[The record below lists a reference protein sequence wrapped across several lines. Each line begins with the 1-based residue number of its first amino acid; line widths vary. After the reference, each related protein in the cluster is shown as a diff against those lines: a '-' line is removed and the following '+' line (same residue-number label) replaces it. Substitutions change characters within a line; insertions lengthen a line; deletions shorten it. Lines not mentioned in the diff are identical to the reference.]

1 MYTVINQKMNN
12 NFSIIEDC
20 SPYYVRFTHNNISE
34 IIDIANAEISKVK
47 FYNKF
52 THYRLKPDTIE
63 KIIPLCP
70 LYNNLK
76 LSKTRL
82 SAFVSQPGLYYRAHK
97 DGLNHHFSINYTL
110 QILDDKC
117 VTSWYSDKDLTEY
130 TIDNLQ
136 TNNSREC
143 VGFDKRKHSPL
154 KTMIAQPNE
163 CILFNTEIFHDW
175 DNTTSSNQRA
185 VLTLRLADYSQPD
198 SFFNDAKETLLNM
211 ASNFEI
217 CKCDQ

>member
-1 MYTVINQKMNN
+1 MDIDI
-12 NFSIIEDC
+12 SIIEDC
-20 SPYYVRFTHNNISE
+20 SPYYVRFTHSNITE
-34 IIDIANAEISKVK
+34 IIQTANDAINGVE
-47 FYNKF
+47 FNRKF
-52 THYRLKPDTIE
+52 THYRLDTAAIE
-63 KIIPLCP
+63 KIIALCP
-70 LYNNLK
+70 LYNYFK
-76 LSKTRL
+76 LSKHRV

-117 VTSWYSDKDLTEY
+117 VTSWYSDEDLAEY

-143 VGFDKRKHSPL
+143 IGFDKRKHTPL
-154 KTMIAQPNE
+154 KTMIAQPGE

-185 VLTLRLADYSQPD
+185 VLTLRLIDYSLPG
-198 SFFNDAKETLLNM
+198 SFFNDARETLLNIK
-211 ASNFEI
+211 E
-217 CKCDQ
+217 